1 MPFVRVTSMER
12 NPNAELGPVVVDL
25 RVDDARNPVVN
36 GLVFCAMGHPRG
48 DYYYPFTMYPNG
60 RVDFG
65 SGCDERNDRCNILE
79 RNIRIGEL
87 WTYYSAEADTEYTYQ
102 ITAIDPLE

>member
-1 MPFVRVTSMER
+1 MPTVRVTSMER
-12 NPNAELGPVVVDL
+12 NPNEELGPVVVDL
-25 RVDDARNPVVN
+25 KIDDAGNPVVN
-36 GLVFCAMGHPRG
+36 WLVFCAMGRPRG
-48 DYYYPFTMYPNG
+48 DDYYPFTMYPNG

-87 WTYYSAEADTEYTYQ
+87 WTYYSAETGTEYTYQ
-102 ITAIDPLE
+102 ITTIDSLE